1 MPRIA
6 LAQIDTTVGD
16 LTGNAAL
23 IAEAARTARLEH
35 VDILLTPELA
45 LTGYPPEDLL
55 SRGHFLRDT
64 RAELDRLALACEGL
78 IAIVGFVEDAEGQLS
93 NAAAVLAGGSVQ
105 AVYRK
110 RRLPNYGVF
119 DEERYFVPGDA
130 PLLLDVDGT
139 SCALTI
145 CEDVWVPEL
154 VEEAAAMGASIVF
167 NISASPFHAGK
178 GTEREEMLRERA
190 SANGVNLVYCNLVG
204 GQDELVFDGRSVVI
218 DTQGRVIARARPFA
232 PDLLIADVPAAP
244 SPVREEPLLGGPDEV
259 WDALVLGLADYFC
272 KNGFTD
278 AVVGLSGGID
288 SALTAA
294 LAVDAL
300 GPEHVHGVMLP
311 SRYSSPGSLDDAAA
325 LAGNLGIE
333 TRVLPIEEGFS
344 ALFSTLEPSFTGM
357 APDVTEEN
365 LQARVRGTLL
375 MALSNK
381 FGWIVL
387 ATGNKSELSV
397 GYSTLYGDMVGGFA
411 PIKDLFKTHVYE
423 LARWR
428 NRQREVIP
436 AASIEKPPSAELR
449 PGQADTDSL
458 PPYDVLDRILGAYVV
473 KDLSADEIVA
483 CGLDR
488 ATVVRVARMV
498 DAAEYKRRQGPLGI
512 RVTPKAF
519 GKDRRMPVTNR
530 YRG

>member
-35 VDILLTPELA
+35 ADILLTPELA

-78 IAIVGFVEDAEGQLS
+78 IAIVGFVEDADGQLS

-190 SANGVNLVYCNLVG
+190 SANGVNIVYCNLVG

-278 AVVGLSGGID
+278 AVIGLSGGID

-300 GPEHVHGVMLP
+300 RPEHVHGVMLP

-333 TRVLPIEEGFS
+333 TRVLPI
-344 ALFSTLEPSFTGM
+344 
-357 APDVTEEN
+357 
-365 LQARVRGTLL
+365 
-375 MALSNK
+375 
-381 FGWIVL
+381 
-387 ATGNKSELSV
+387 
-397 GYSTLYGDMVGGFA
+397 
-411 PIKDLFKTHVYE
+411 
-423 LARWR
+423 
-428 NRQREVIP
+428 
-436 AASIEKPPSAELR
+436 
-449 PGQADTDSL
+449 
-458 PPYDVLDRILGAYVV
+458 
-473 KDLSADEIVA
+473 
-483 CGLDR
+483 
-488 ATVVRVARMV
+488 
-498 DAAEYKRRQGPLGI
+498 
-512 RVTPKAF
+512 
-519 GKDRRMPVTNR
+519 
-530 YRG
+530 